1 MNERPCI
8 LFTAFEPSGD
18 EHAAPVIAELRKL
31 LPGVPIHGLGGP
43 RMEQAGCGIIEKTS
57 GLGLM
62 LGDSAFHVFEH
73 FRRVARVKR
82 WARQHP
88 VAVHVPTDSPAAN
101 WSFCRMIKKQ
111 FARPEPGRP
120 AARVVHLVA
129 PQVWAWASWRVRRL
143 RNWSDLVLCLLPFE
157 PSWFQQHGVRAQ
169 FIGHPVFERPLDVG
183 ELDRLASQF
192 PQGRPRLALLPGS
205 RPSELKANWPVLLDA
220 WRLFQQR
227 HPDAHAVVAAVDR
240 EAAGALKRAA
250 GTLPGN
256 LTLAAGQTDAVIRW
270 SDVILTV
277 SGTVTLH
284 IARQGRPMTILYKV
298 NPWMWRLIGKLLL
311 ETRTFT
317 LPNLIELGSPQRTRD
332 HHIVREFI
340 PFYGPTEPLVDELDA
355 LLDDAAQ
362 RERQLKVQQRIVEKF
377 HGHHAGREA
386 AQAIADAYHR
396 AIESR

>member
-1 MNERPCI
+1 MSQRPCI

-18 EHAAPVIAELRKL
+18 EHAAPVIAELKRL

-43 RMEQAGCGIIEKTS
+43 RMEQAGAGIIEKTS

-73 FRRVARVKR
+73 FRRVTRVKK
-82 WARQHP
+82 WAKQNP

-111 FARPEPGRP
+111 FSRPQPGRP

-143 RNWSDLVLCLLPFE
+143 RLWSDLVLCLLPFE
-157 PSWFQQHGVRAQ
+157 PNWFQAHGVRAQ
-169 FIGHPVFERPLDVG
+169 FIGHPVFETALD
-183 ELDRLASQF
+183 LDALQRQAAEF
-192 PQGRPRLALLPGS
+192 PDGKPRLALLPGS

-220 WRLFQQR
+220 FRHFTER
-227 HPDAHAVVAAVDR
+227 HPEAHAVVAAVDR
-240 EAAGALKRAA
+240 EAVGYLKRTA
-250 GTLPGN
+250 GELPPN
-256 LTLAAGQTDAVIRW
+256 LTIAQGQTDAVIHW
-270 SDVILTV
+270 SQLVLTV

-298 NPWMWRLIGKLLL
+298 NPWMWKLIGRFLL

-317 LPNLIELGSPQRTRD
+317 LPNLIELGSPQKTREN
-332 HHIVREFI
+332 HVVREFI
-340 PFYGPTEPLVDELDA
+340 PFFGPTTPIVGELDA
-355 LLDDAAQ
+355 LMNDSAK
-362 RERQLKVQQRIVEKF
+362 RQQQLEVQERIVEQF
-377 HGHHAGREA
+377 QGHHAGREA
-386 AQAIADAYHR
+386 AQAIADAYHQ
-396 AIESR
+396 AIEAH